1 VTATVA
7 RDRPFTSAEEVHRL
21 VAAFTDCSLPHVRWT
36 HRAHLTVALWYATH
50 HPPEHALELMR
61 EGIHRL
67 NAAHGL
73 VPTPTRGYHET
84 ITRLYMRVVARFVR
98 EELPEGDW
106 ATRANLLFERYGSR
120 DLPLRHYSR
129 TLLMSPAA
137 RASWVPPDLEPL
149 P

>member
-21 VAAFTDCSLPHVRWT
+21 VAAFMDCSLPHVRWT

-50 HPPEHALELMR
+50 HPPECALELMR

-98 EELPEGDW
+98 EELPQGDW
-106 ATRANLLFERYGSR
+106 ATRANLLFDRYGAR
-120 DLPLRHYSR
+120 DLPLRYYSR
-129 TLLMSPAA
+129 DLLMSPAA
-137 RASWVPPDLEPL
+137 RAGWVPPDREPL